1 VDNAEDG
8 SNIIGMPEPKIDEI
22 LSLLTVR
29 NVVSSETF
37 SVLCMTD
44 NELLKEQRMQK
55 LKIRAAQLGIKST
68 VFDSFRKAFERDQKV
83 AAAKEK
89 AKRDKEDSYINMG
102 VAPYMDGKEIMDK
115 LFYDYFAEEHEEI
128 HCIHGKFYGTSGS
141 IERKAIEAEV
151 QEEIAPFYM
160 KNTARKAK
168 NLTDFIENACYMQP
182 QKPERHTIHVKNG
195 CIEIDKQYSQLFLPE
210 VRFCLN
216 RINASYEP
224 TAPKPEK
231 WLQFLDDLLEPED
244 QVTLQEYLGYCLLP
258 TTKAQKMLII
268 IGNGGEGK
276 SIIGAVM
283 KELFGLPNI
292 ATGKLN
298 SLEENRFQVA
308 NLENKLL
315 FIDDDLCTAACEE
328 SAVVKEIV
336 TCDGTMSME
345 QKGKQSYQGNM
356 YCRLLAFGNQSINTL
371 HDHSEGAYR
380 RRIILTVKPKP
391 PNRVDD
397 KDLKEKLLKE
407 RSGILNWMLGGLRT
421 LQLCGYEFSISEK
434 AKANLEQSKRDS
446 FNVIAF
452 LEDDSAIQLGG
463 EGVTA
468 QCSAIYTA
476 YQLWCTDN
484 AEYPVTQKTLIN
496 YMEQHASTLKIR
508 YSTHIHKYNHRA
520 RGFFG
525 VEIVGTVNR
534 DSSEHA

>member
-1 VDNAEDG
+1 
-8 SNIIGMPEPKIDEI
+8 MPEPEVDEI
-22 LSLLTVR
+22 LSLLTAR

-37 SVLCMTD
+37 SVLCKTD

-55 LKIRAAQLGIKST
+55 LKARAAQLGIKST
-68 VFDSFRKAFERDQKV
+68 TFDSFRKAFEKDQKSK
-83 AAAKEK
+83 ATREK
-89 AKRDKEDSYINMG
+89 AKRDKEDGYINRSA
-102 VAPYMDGKEIMDK
+102 APYMDGKEILDK
-115 LFYDYFAEEHEEI
+115 PFYDYFAEQHEEI
-128 HCIHGKFYGTSGS
+128 HCINGKFYSISGS

-160 KNTARKAK
+160 KNTAKKVK

-182 QKPERHTIHVKNG
+182 PKPEQNTIHVKNG
-195 CIEIDKQYSQLFLPE
+195 CINIDREYSQIYLPDIC
-210 VRFCLN
+210 FCLN
-216 RINASYEP
+216 RINTSYEP

-231 WLQFLDDLLEPED
+231 WLKFLDDLLEPED

-276 SIIGAVM
+276 SIIGSVM
-283 KELFGLPNI
+283 KELFGLSNI

-298 SLEENRFQVA
+298 SLEENRFQAA

-336 TCDGTMSME
+336 TCDGTMNME

-391 PNRVDD
+391 PNRVAD
-397 KDLKEKLLKE
+397 KDLKFKIIKE
-407 RSGILNWMLGGLRT
+407 ELPGILNWMLDGLHT
-421 LQLCGYEFSISEK
+421 LQMGGYEFSISEK

-452 LEDDSAIQLGG
+452 LDDESVIQLGG

-468 QCSAIYTA
+468 QCAAIYTA

-484 AEYPVTQKTLIN
+484 AEYSVTQKTLID
-496 YMEQHASTLKIR
+496 YMHQNERTLKIR

-520 RGFFG
+520 RGFLG
-525 VEIVGTVNR
+525 VEIIGEVNNKY
-534 DSSEHA
+534 E